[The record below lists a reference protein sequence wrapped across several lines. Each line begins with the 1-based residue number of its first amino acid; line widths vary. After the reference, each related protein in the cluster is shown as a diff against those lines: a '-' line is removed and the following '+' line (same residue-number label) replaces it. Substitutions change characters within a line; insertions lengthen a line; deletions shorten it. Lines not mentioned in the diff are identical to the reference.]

1 MSPFN
6 PSRYFADLPVVSAT
20 AFAQLHTAALAQELA
35 RDASHLRGSYS
46 IKKVKDKAHW
56 YFSYRE
62 ADQTLRQMYVGPDNP
77 QTRQLVEHAK
87 SKTPHASTQPLAKVA
102 STLGC
107 ATVTRQH
114 LSVILRLNEYG
125 FFRAG
130 GVLIGTHAFLAY
142 SNLLGVRW
150 VSTEQTVDIDFAH
163 AGKNISIALPASV
176 RAEPH
181 AAITTMPEG
190 FLPLAQF
197 RGTAGASYRHATQ
210 AEYQI
215 DFLCPKNSES
225 DEPIRIPNLD
235 VALQPLR
242 FMEFSLEQVQ
252 QTTLMDAT
260 GRCVVV
266 TLPAPERYAVHKL
279 LIIGERTGAFKAK
292 ISKDLAQAAALV
304 AYFKTHDPT
313 ALATAWQDALSRGPG
328 WVKRAT
334 GGRAALA
341 AVSAEVAD
349 ALESTN

>member
-1 MSPFN
+1 MSVFDPA
-6 PSRYFADLPVVSAT
+6 RYFADLPVVAAT
-20 AFAQLHTAALAQELA
+20 AFAQLHTAAMGQELA

-56 YFSYRE
+56 YFSFRE
-62 ADQTLRQMYVGPDNP
+62 ADQKLRQMYVGPDNA
-77 QTRQLVEHAK
+77 QTRLLVDYAK
-87 SKTPHASTQPLAKVA
+87 SKTPHTNTQPLAKVA
-102 STLGC
+102 STLSC
-107 ATVTRQH
+107 ATITRQH

-150 VSTEQTVDIDFAH
+150 ASTEQTVDIDFAH
-163 AGKNISIALPASV
+163 AGKNISIALPANV

-190 FLPLAQF
+190 FLPLVQY
-197 RGTAGASYRHATQ
+197 RGNVGASYRHATQ

-215 DFLCPKNSES
+215 DFLCPKHS
-225 DEPIRIPNLD
+225 DSDAPIHIPNLD

-292 ISKDLAQAAALV
+292 ISKDVAQAAALV
-304 AYFKTHDPT
+304 AYFKTHDQR
-313 ALATAWQDALSRGPG
+313 ALTTAWQDAVSRGPG
-328 WVKRAT
+328 WVKRAM

-341 AVSAEVAD
+341 AVSPELAD
-349 ALESTN
+349 ALD